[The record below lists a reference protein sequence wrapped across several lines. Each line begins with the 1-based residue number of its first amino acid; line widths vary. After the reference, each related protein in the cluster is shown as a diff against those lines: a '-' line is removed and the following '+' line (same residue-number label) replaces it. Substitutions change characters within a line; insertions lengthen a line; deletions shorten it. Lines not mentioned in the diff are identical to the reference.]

1 MNKKGNEIP
10 PFKILIV
17 GDSNVGKT
25 NFIYRFIENKFS
37 QMYMVT
43 TGMDLK
49 TTTID
54 LKGKKIRIQLW
65 DTAGQE
71 KYRAITRNL
80 FLKVQ
85 GFLLV
90 YDITN
95 KDSYNNLGLW
105 IKLIRDEC
113 GSHVPIIIVGNKND
127 LEEERA
133 VTKAEALDFAKEEK
147 TDYIETSSKSGENI
161 AKAINLLA
169 EKVLESSEL
178 GNECSFTL
186 DNSLGVESNKKKH
199 KCCPQ

>member
-1 MNKKGNEIP
+1 MEEESEFEYTI
-10 PFKILIV
+10 KILIA
-17 GDSNVGKT
+17 GDSSVGKT
-25 NFIYRFIENKFS
+25 NIVYRFIDNKFN
-37 QMYMVT
+37 QTYMVT

-54 LKGKKIRIQLW
+54 VKGKKIRIQLW

-95 KDSYNNLGLW
+95 KDSFHNLGAW

-113 GSHVPIIIVGNKND
+113 GSHMPIIIIGNKND
-127 LEEERA
+127 LEAERSTTKEEA
-133 VTKAEALDFAKEEK
+133 MDFAKEEK
-147 TDYIETSSKSGENI
+147 IDYIETSSKSGENI
-161 AKAINLLA
+161 AKAISLIV

-178 GNECSFTL
+178 TNDCSFTL
-186 DNSLGVESNKKKH
+186 DNSLAADNKKK
-199 KCCPQ
+199 KCC

>member
-1 MNKKGNEIP
+1 METESEFEYTIKL
-10 PFKILIV
+10 LIV
-17 GDSNVGKT
+17 GDSSVGKT
-25 NFIYRFIENKFS
+25 NIIYRFIENKFS

-95 KDSYNNLGLW
+95 RDSYNNLGLW

-133 VTKAEALDFAKEEK
+133 VTRTEALDFAKEEK

-169 EKVLESSEL
+169 EKVLETSEL

-186 DNSLGVESNKKKH
+186 DNGLDVDNNKKKH

>member
-1 MNKKGNEIP
+1 METESEFEYTIKV
-10 PFKILIV
+10 LIA
-17 GDSNVGKT
+17 GDSSVGKT
-25 NFIYRFIENKFS
+25 NIVYRFIDNKFN
-37 QMYMVT
+37 QQYMVT

-54 LKGKKIRIQLW
+54 VKGKKIRIQLW

-95 KDSYNNLGLW
+95 KESFHNLGAW

-113 GSHVPIIIVGNKND
+113 GSHMPIVLVGNKND
-127 LEEERA
+127 LEEQRST
-133 VTKAEALDFAKEEK
+133 TKDEAMDFAKEEK
-147 TDYIETSSKSGENI
+147 IDYIETSSKSGENI
-161 AKAINLLA
+161 AKAISLIV
-169 EKVLESSEL
+169 EKVLESSEMV
-178 GNECSFTL
+178 NDCSFTL
-186 DNSLGVESNKKKH
+186 DNGLAADNKKK
-199 KCCPQ
+199 KCC